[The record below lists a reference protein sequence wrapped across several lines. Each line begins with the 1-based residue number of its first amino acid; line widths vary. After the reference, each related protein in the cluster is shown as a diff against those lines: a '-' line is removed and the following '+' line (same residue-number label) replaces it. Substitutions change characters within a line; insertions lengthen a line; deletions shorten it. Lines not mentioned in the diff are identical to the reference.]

1 MTPPFNHPPAPAGQA
16 QAGAE
21 PKALAVAKAA
31 QAAAP
36 ADAVIILFGSRARG
50 DYHGRSDID
59 LAALSPTA
67 AEWGVGGA
75 SYAAVSAAARAA
87 GEKEYGYAMPV
98 DLLPLDYPRFRRCRR
113 AVNHV
118 AHHIARD
125 GIPMT
130 QVPFYALDPD
140 AAGDGDDGYPD
151 NWPDISERLRDALD
165 SFRLMRHD
173 YNDGAEKYMGRHAH
187 ETLEHTYKALIS
199 ALGASYPRTHN
210 LRDLERLL
218 NLLSERH
225 GVHIPPSLE
234 WLEAFYGARRY
245 DPPGSL
251 PIAPAAF
258 FAQVEQVKDAII
270 ARVYEITG
278 TSEAD
283 LRGNP

>member
-1 MTPPFNHPPAPAGQA
+1 MTPPFNHTPALAGQA

-50 DYHGRSDID
+50 DYHQRSDID

-75 SYAAVSAAARAA
+75 TYAVVSAAARAA

-98 DLLPLDYPRFRRCRR
+98 DLLPLDYSRFRRCRR

-130 QVPFYALDPD
+130 QVPFSALDPD

-151 NWPDISERLRDALD
+151 NWPDISERLRDGLRA
-165 SFRLMRHD
+165 FGYMRYD
-173 YNDGAEKYMGRHAH
+173 LADGAEKYLGRNAH

-218 NLLSERH
+218 DLLSERH
-225 GVHIPPSLE
+225 GVHIPPSQE
-234 WLEAFYGARRY
+234 WLESFYGARRY
-245 DPPGSL
+245 DPPGPL
-251 PIAPAAF
+251 PIAPADF

-283 LRGNP
+283 LL

>member
-1 MTPPFNHPPAPAGQA
+1 MTPPFNHTHAAATSA
-16 QAGAE
+16 QAE

-50 DYHGRSDID
+50 DYHQRSDID

-75 SYAAVSAAARAA
+75 SYAAVSDAARAA
-87 GEKEYGYAMPV
+87 GEREYGCAMPV

-130 QVPFYALDPD
+130 QVPFSALDPD
-140 AAGDGDDGYPD
+140 AAGDGDGDDGYPD
-151 NWPDISERLRDALD
+151 NWPDISERLRDGLD
-165 SFRLMRHD
+165 SFRSMRHD

-218 NLLSERH
+218 DRLSERH

-245 DPPGSL
+245 DPPGPL

-283 LRGNP
+283 LRSNA

>member
-1 MTPPFNHPPAPAGQA
+1 MIPPFNHAPAIRRT

-75 SYAAVSAAARAA
+75 TYAAVSDAARAA
-87 GEKEYGYAMPV
+87 GEKEYGHAMPV

-130 QVPFYALDPD
+130 QVPFSALDPD

-151 NWPDISERLRDALD
+151 NWPDISERLRDGLRA
-165 SFRLMRHD
+165 FGYMRYD
-173 YNDGAEKYMGRHAH
+173 LADGAEKYLGRNAH

-218 NLLSERH
+218 DRLSERH

-234 WLEAFYGARRY
+234 WLESFYGARRY
-245 DPPGSL
+245 DPPEPL
-251 PIAPAAF
+251 PIAPADF

-283 LRGNP
+283 LL

>member
-1 MTPPFNHPPAPAGQA
+1 MTPPLNHAAAASA
-16 QAGAE
+16 QAE

-87 GEKEYGYAMPV
+87 GEREYGYTMPV
-98 DLLPLDYPRFRRCRR
+98 DLLPLDYPRFRRFRR

-130 QVPFYALDPD
+130 QVPFSALDPD

-151 NWPDISERLRDALD
+151 NWPDISERLRDGLD
-165 SFRLMRHD
+165 SFRSMRHD

-199 ALGASYPRTHN
+199 ALGTSYPRTHN

-218 NLLSERH
+218 DRLSERH

-245 DPPGSL
+245 DPPGPL
-251 PIAPAAF
+251 PIAPADF

-283 LRGNP
+283 LL

>member
-1 MTPPFNHPPAPAGQA
+1 MAPPFNHSPAPAGQA

-87 GEKEYGYAMPV
+87 GEKEYGHAMPV

-130 QVPFYALDPD
+130 QVPFSALDPD

-151 NWPDISERLRDALD
+151 NWPDISERLRDGLRA
-165 SFRLMRHD
+165 FGYMRYD
-173 YNDGAEKYMGRHAH
+173 LADGAEKYLGRNAH

-218 NLLSERH
+218 DRLSERH

-245 DPPGSL
+245 DPPGPL
-251 PIAPAAF
+251 PIAPDAF

-283 LRGNP
+283 LRSNA

>member
-1 MTPPFNHPPAPAGQA
+1 M
-16 QAGAE
+16 
-21 PKALAVAKAA
+21 
-31 QAAAP
+31 
-36 ADAVIILFGSRARG
+36 
-50 DYHGRSDID
+50 
-59 LAALSPTA
+59 
-67 AEWGVGGA
+67 GGA

-87 GEKEYGYAMPV
+87 GEREYGCAMPV

-130 QVPFYALDPD
+130 QVPFSALDPD

-165 SFRLMRHD
+165 SFRSMRHD

-187 ETLEHTYKALIS
+187 ETLEPTYKALIS

-218 NLLSERH
+218 DRLSEPARRPH
-225 GVHIPPSLE
+225 TAQPGVAGSLLRRAALRPAGPAAHRGRPPSLPR
-234 WLEAFYGARRY
+234 WSRSRM
-245 DPPGSL
+245 PS
-251 PIAPAAF
+251 
-258 FAQVEQVKDAII
+258 
-270 ARVYEITG
+270 
-278 TSEAD
+278 S
-283 LRGNP
+283 RGCTR

>member
-1 MTPPFNHPPAPAGQA
+1 MTPPFNHAPAAGASA
-16 QAGAE
+16 QAE

-50 DYHGRSDID
+50 DYHVRSDID

-75 SYAAVSAAARAA
+75 SYAAVSNAARAA
-87 GEKEYGYAMPV
+87 GEREYGYTMPV

-130 QVPFYALDPD
+130 QVPFSALDPD

-151 NWPDISERLRDALD
+151 NWPDISERLRDGLD
-165 SFRLMRHD
+165 SFRSMRHD

-218 NLLSERH
+218 DRLSERH

-245 DPPGSL
+245 DPPGPL
-251 PIAPAAF
+251 PIAPADF

-283 LRGNP
+283 LRGNA

>member
-1 MTPPFNHPPAPAGQA
+1 MTPPFNHTHADASA
-16 QAGAE
+16 QAE

-75 SYAAVSAAARAA
+75 SYAAVSDAARAA
-87 GEKEYGYAMPV
+87 GEKEYGCAMPV

-130 QVPFYALDPD
+130 QVPFSALDPD
-140 AAGDGDDGYPD
+140 AAGDGDGDDGYPD

-165 SFRLMRHD
+165 SFRSMRHD

-218 NLLSERH
+218 DRLSERH

-245 DPPGSL
+245 DPPEPL
-251 PIAPAAF
+251 PIAPADF

-283 LRGNP
+283 LRGST